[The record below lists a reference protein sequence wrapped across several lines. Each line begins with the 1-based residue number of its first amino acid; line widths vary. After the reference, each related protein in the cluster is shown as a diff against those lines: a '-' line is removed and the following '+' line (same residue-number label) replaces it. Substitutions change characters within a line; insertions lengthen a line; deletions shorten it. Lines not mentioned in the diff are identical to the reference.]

1 MYAKVEE
8 IAHRSPKLDYAGL
21 QSMETAIGKFSY
33 TAIIFSKSETLE
45 NIISNLNV
53 LHLN

>member
-1 MYAKVEE
+1 MYAKAKG
-8 IAHRSPKLDYAGL
+8 IAHRSPKLDYARL

-45 NIISNLNV
+45 NIISS
-53 LHLN
+53 